1 MEEKTQIIE
10 GLDIIDVVNHID
22 KKSRSYQAIMLQDI
36 EQIISKDDPRFGKVR
51 KVILDNLNEYTRS
64 LLRMLFGVD
73 YEGKIE

>member
-36 EQIISKDDPRFGKVR
+36 EQIISKDDPKFGKVR

-73 YEGKIE
+73 YEGKID